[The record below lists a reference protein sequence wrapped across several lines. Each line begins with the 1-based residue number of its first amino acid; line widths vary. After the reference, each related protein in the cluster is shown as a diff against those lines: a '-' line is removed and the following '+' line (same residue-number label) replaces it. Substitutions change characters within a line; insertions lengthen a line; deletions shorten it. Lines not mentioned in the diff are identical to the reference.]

1 MNAIIIVHTSIYI
14 YGSIHIGFVIIN
26 FWQIECAVLIC
37 IYVIV
42 LYVLQLIHILNN
54 VILFTF
60 LREKNVNFVSLFLTR
75 DLLLFFIYKTKKI
88 TIVQSGTSIVLYKII
103 CTFLSR
109 SKLETPRQRPFKTML
124 KSCQG
129 FIQVQ
134 KPVLLEEFKPLHLG
148 LEHKLLN
155 INLIYIWQIHIRL
168 LL

>member
-14 YGSIHIGFVIIN
+14 YGGIHIGFVIIN

-37 IYVIV
+37 IFVIV

-75 DLLLFFIYKTKKI
+75 DLLLFFIYKKKI
-88 TIVQSGTSIVLYKII
+88 VESGTSIVLYKII

-109 SKLETPRQRPFKTML
+109 TKLETPSQRPFAFRIML

-129 FIQVQ
+129 FIQMQ
-134 KPVLLEEFKPLHLG
+134 KPVLLELLLLCLG
-148 LEHKLLN
+148 LEHKLLD

-168 LL
+168 LLLF